1 MSSNPSPSG
10 PDWPAPG
17 PGSAEGLDAPPV
29 RGEGWQAASGRWPV
43 TRAPWPGQGGGDG
56 AACEPEPSEA
66 GRTRVAT
73 QERANSGTA
82 GGPSGAA
89 GYPEPDEERLAM
101 LCYLGVPF
109 LGPVLPLAVYLA
121 KKRSS
126 GFIRF
131 HAAQALSLWTTAL
144 LYTVCVLVLGG
155 MLALDSLNLGL
166 VVGAPLAAL
175 LWLAVL
181 GYVVRAASRA
191 YRGSYYRIPSWLCA
205 TIVR

>member
-10 PDWPAPG
+10 PEWPESG

-29 RGEGWQAASGRWPV
+29 PGEGWQAASGRWPV
-43 TRAPWPGQGGGDG
+43 TRAPWPGRGDG
-56 AACEPEPSEA
+56 ADSEPEPAQA

-73 QERANSGTA
+73 QERAASAA
-82 GGPSGAA
+82 GGPHGAA
-89 GYPEPDEERLAM
+89 EYPEPDEERLAM

-126 GFIRF
+126 GYIRF

-166 VVGAPLAAL
+166 AVGVPLAAL